1 MKGIQTSTEPAR
13 TRVQIYWF
21 HDPPPTA
28 PSLSLALSPYLFPS
42 HPQNPILYL
51 QVTESFTPG
60 AVEYIKLQDK
70 SK

>member
-28 PSLSLALSPYLFPS
+28 PSLALSPYLFPS